1 MTFPSFTPR
10 CAFAAVFALM
20 LLPITP
26 SWGQR
31 SGSKST
37 KIDITTLPTVPESIV
52 DKVAFFVHAD
62 PNFFT
67 LDDLRRY
74 GGNIKIIKAG
84 ERLENMRYFSLGREV
99 SIVDDMPTC
108 VVDVALG
115 PETYPEPQVKSAS
128 QKNTDAKT
136 YYAVID
142 HNMPVR
148 VTISDGN
155 GNVLDGFE
163 INTNNSIQYGNEK
176 ISTME
181 STPLGGFS
189 YSAGRLSFSSPM
201 EVRNQLRGYEGQ
213 RFVRRKAVLMQ
224 LSKVIDEMEERLFFI
239 ETKHDIGIFV
249 GKGKHDYTPLET
261 AQAEALE
268 AFKTGNFD
276 ALSGP
281 MDVWSAWAQEVDFT
295 DKKAKVTKKVATG
308 LHLNLAVSHLYRNEF
323 AECAQAIS
331 AARGLAVGENA
342 NLAKCDELLN
352 RLMKRRR
359 WTVANPDFVMP
370 SEDEVEREKAP
381 DFKSAIGKRS
391 QNRDVAMIL
400 PGDRYLEMGDMLA
413 RWQSEFVAGSAE
425 ASASEAAEM
434 TMSQRLGARLTNTL
448 GGVSLALNPLI
459 DSDLVGQP
467 LPAEVLAIPK
477 LVNLDISGMKMGALP
492 ENIDELNML
501 QTLIVSGNELNEL
514 PASLANIPTLK
525 RLVARNNNLT
535 GIPEGMENLTELKTI
550 DVKGNPFDDG
560 AKVQTIR
567 RFGEDVKIKVD

>member
-201 EVRNQLRGYEGQ
+201 ELRNQLRGYEGQ

-359 WTVANPDFVMP
+359 WAVANPDFVMP

-400 PGDRYLEMGDMLA
+400 PGDRYLEMGDVLA

-525 RLVARNNNLT
+525 RVVARNNNLT